1 MDERDELSYLLAR
14 TALRDQKAFALLY
27 ERTSAKLF
35 GVCLRILKTPSDAEE
50 VLQEAYIKIWQ
61 NAGRYDT
68 QVARPITWL
77 ATIARNQSLDRLRT
91 RKLPAVEIKE
101 GFDVPDPG
109 PTPEQSAVLTAD
121 VVRLEACLSELDVAH
136 ATAIRR
142 AYLDG
147 WTYQQIADGLKVPL
161 NTVKTWLRRSLMK
174 LGDCL
179 RR

>member
-1 MDERDELSYLLAR
+1 MDERDELSFLLSR

-61 NAGRYDT
+61 NAERYDA

-77 ATIARNQSLDRLRT
+77 ATIARNQSLDRLRI

-101 GFDVPDPG
+101 GFDVPDAG
-109 PTPEQSAVLTAD
+109 PTPEQSAVLAAD
-121 VVRLEACLSELDVAH
+121 VIRLEACLGELDVAH